1 MDKNLIR
8 VQSEWVTHWRAS
20 VGCVVCGK
28 DDDSSPKCY
37 RSFYC
42 RKLKFNIHP
51 RLSPLK
57 HPSRA
62 SFTHTGFFYLFKIFV
77 TSCSLSLC
85 SLIYYEIIY
94 VGDISVTLRLI
105 SQRLTYVFI
114 SLFRWIFY
122 AGERRRCWCAGC
134 FMYEDDMRVKNYI
147 NHNCRDELSVKLLV
161 QLYGDEPSAPT
172 SHRLLLSSLQDEKNG
187 CGWNVYFPDAPP
199 A

>member
-1 MDKNLIR
+1 MSHALKTNFNLG
-8 VQSEWVTHWRAS
+8 
-20 VGCVVCGK
+20 VGCVACGK
-28 DDDSSPKCY
+28 DDDFSPTCH

-51 RLSPLK
+51 WLSPLK
-57 HPSRA
+57 YPSRA
-62 SFTHTGFFYLFKIFV
+62 SFIHTIFYLFKIFF
-77 TSCSLSLC
+77 SSYSHCFH
-85 SLIYYEIIY
+85 IYKIIY

-122 AGERRRCWCAGC
+122 AGERRRCLCAGC
-134 FMYEDDMRVKNYI
+134 FMYEDDTRVKNYI

-161 QLYGDEPSAPT
+161 QHNSDEPSVPT
-172 SHRLLLSSLQDEKNG
+172 LPWLLLSSLQDEKNG
-187 CGWNVYFPDAPP
+187 CGWNVYYLDAPP